1 MIGVAEVVFIFVYLA
16 RPMYTKKS
24 KIASKSLVRG
34 RGGGVQSLSIH
45 LQLSFIRKP
54 KAEKISAGSLCPAY
68 NMYMDGKEIS
78 RVPVGSCMLPDCYSV

>member
-1 MIGVAEVVFIFVYLA
+1 MIGVAGVVLVFVYLA
-16 RPMYTKKS
+16 RP
-24 KIASKSLVRG
+24 RGGEG
-34 RGGGVQSLSIH
+34 RGIQSLSIH

-78 RVPVGSCMLPDCYSV
+78 RVPVGSCMLPDCCSV